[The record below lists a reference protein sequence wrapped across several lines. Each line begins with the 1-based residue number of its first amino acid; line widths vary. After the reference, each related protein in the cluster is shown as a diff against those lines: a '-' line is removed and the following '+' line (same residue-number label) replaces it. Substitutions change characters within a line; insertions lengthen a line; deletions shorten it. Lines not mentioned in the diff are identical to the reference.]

1 MCSNIH
7 VIISKGV
14 FIMTEMKKSTKQPTR
29 RELFM
34 ALLKERVAK
43 QLDLLVTE
51 TYFTYKVAVEPKTIY
66 LIPSIEEDGIQLVF
80 STATFR
86 DAVYGNEQIDLE
98 EAIQSYK
105 MVAATQLYDGE
116 SERISFGKTTDITN
130 ETTPEV
136 LIKFWCNS

>member
-1 MCSNIH
+1 
-7 VIISKGV
+7 
-14 FIMTEMKKSTKQPTR
+14 MTEMKKSTKQPTR